1 MQQYFDLQYF
11 WDAFPQLLPYLIVT
25 FYIVGSATVLGIF
38 LGAGLTVMKLSDKKL
53 LRKFANGY
61 TTILRGTPSIVLLFL
76 VYYGLPALF
85 TIIQIDL
92 SQVEKG
98 YFVVIAFALKF
109 AAMMS
114 EVFRSSYEAVDKR
127 QIEAGYSIGLTAYQ
141 NFYRII
147 FPQMFAVILPNFGN
161 GLILLFQEGALAY
174 TIGLIDIV
182 GKAELIIALNYNTHA
197 LEIYLALAVIY
208 WVLSI
213 GIEKLFA
220 IFERLY
226 TKGRN
231 LNVT

>member
-1 MQQYFDLQYF
+1 
-11 WDAFPQLLPYLIVT
+11 
-25 FYIVGSATVLGIF
+25 
-38 LGAGLTVMKLSDKKL
+38 
-53 LRKFANGY
+53 
-61 TTILRGTPSIVLLFL
+61 
-76 VYYGLPALF
+76 
-85 TIIQIDL
+85 
-92 SQVEKG
+92 
-98 YFVVIAFALKF
+98 
-109 AAMMS
+109 
-114 EVFRSSYEAVDKR
+114 
-127 QIEAGYSIGLTAYQ
+127 
-141 NFYRII
+141 
-147 FPQMFAVILPNFGN
+147 MFAVILPNFGN

-231 LNVT
+231 LNIT